1 MGIKTG
7 IISRGRNGARKI
19 KKVST
24 MLLLRFYERA
34 AHTNYVLI
42 VRFYDF
48 QFSYKQDSLLFHHVA
63 ASVMLQ

>member
-34 AHTNYVLI
+34 AHTNYVHP
-42 VRFYDF
+42 FY
-48 QFSYKQDSLLFHHVA
+48 SKIS
-63 ASVMLQ
+63 